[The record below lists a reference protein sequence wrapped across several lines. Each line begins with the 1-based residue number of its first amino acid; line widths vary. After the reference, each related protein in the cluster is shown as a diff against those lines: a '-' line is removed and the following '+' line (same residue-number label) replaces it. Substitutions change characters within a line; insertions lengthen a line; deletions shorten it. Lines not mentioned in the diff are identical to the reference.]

1 MTERTTEFRQHLD
14 EQEASWGEF
23 REQPVVE
30 NFGDP
35 DTEYWAIRREGAGL
49 VDRMERETLVIT
61 GDEAVPWLQGLVTN
75 DLVELAEE
83 GSGQWNTV
91 TNVNGR
97 MLADFRVL
105 HVQQML
111 MLDLEPGT
119 LDGGLMS
126 HLRQQ
131 IIMEDVE
138 LADRTEST
146 GRIGVFGPAAAE
158 ILGRAARLDESPA
171 ELGEYDGTW
180 GRLGGSD
187 MIVQMNPVAG
197 EPGFELF
204 FDHDRAEDIWR
215 ALEEVGGDQLEP
227 VGHQTMETLRIEAGV
242 PRYGVET
249 TPEVIPLE
257 AEMRDLIDF
266 EKGCYLGQEIIARL
280 DTRGEPSKL
289 LRTLVFDGGA
299 APAVGA
305 SLESGEREVGEV
317 VSPVWSPLLDAPVA
331 LAYVQRGSNDI
342 GEIVE
347 VEGREARVEA
357 LGYPI
362 DSVAE
367 RADAAS

>member
-1 MTERTTEFRQHLD
+1 MTERTTEFREHLD
-14 EQEASWGEF
+14 ELEASWGEF
-23 REQPVVE
+23 REEPVVE
-30 NFGDP
+30 DFGDP
-35 DTEYWAIRREGAGL
+35 DTEYWAVRREGAGL

-75 DLVELAEE
+75 DLVEIAEE
-83 GSGQWNTV
+83 GTGQWNTV

-131 IIMEDVE
+131 IIMEDVD
-138 LADRTEST
+138 LIDRTEST
-146 GRIGVFGPAAAE
+146 GRIGMFGPEAAE
-158 ILGRAARLDESPA
+158 ILERAARLDGSPA
-171 ELGEYDGTW
+171 ELGDYDGTW
-180 GRLGGSD
+180 GRLGGTD
-187 MIVQMNPVAG
+187 VIVQMCPVAG
-197 EPGFELF
+197 EPGFDLF
-204 FDHDRAEDIWR
+204 FDRDRAGEIWR
-215 ALEEVGGDQLEP
+215 TLEEAGGERLEP
-227 VGHQTMETLRIEAGV
+227 VGHQPMETLRIEAGV

-305 SLESGEREVGEV
+305 TLESGEREVGEV
-317 VSPVWSPLLDAPVA
+317 LSSVWSPLLDAPAA
-331 LAYVQRGSNDI
+331 LAYVQRGSNEV
-342 GEIVE
+342 GEVVE
-347 VEGREARVEA
+347 VEGREARVEG

-362 DSVAE
+362 ESAAE
-367 RADAAS
+367 QADAAS